1 MPTQAKIDQVSEL
14 QKKLEKCS
22 IAVTT
27 TYTNI
32 SVNEMTE
39 LRRQTR
45 AAGFEFL
52 VIKNSLMSLAADAAQ
67 LPQIKE
73 VMEGP
78 TAIAFGYDE
87 PVDVA
92 KTLHEYIRTTRSA
105 LKIQGAVMGNGPALN
120 TSDVQ
125 RLSTLPSKPQLVAQL
140 LGQMQ
145 APIYGLLRVLNGP
158 ASKLGYLLQ
167 ARISQ
172 LETEEAAE
180 CLDPLSPQ
188 YLAHTYFPNS
198 ASRDRGPGAPHPDP
212 QPCKQQKP
220 NRDCRRLIRFGLQGG
235 QVQQRGSFAFGYYLR
250 TI

>member
-1 MPTQAKIDQVSEL
+1 MPTQTKIDQVSVL
-14 QKKLEKCS
+14 QEKLEKCS

-105 LKIQGAVMGNGPALN
+105 LKIQGAVMGSGPALN

-158 ASKLGYLLQ
+158 VSKFGYLLQ

-172 LETEEAAE
+172 LEAEGPDAVAEPTPVAEEGADEVEAE
-180 CLDPLSPQ
+180 PVVAEEEPTATAEAEPLESED
-188 YLAHTYFPNS
+188 S
-198 ASRDRGPGAPHPDP
+198 ASEPAKESGDP
-212 QPCKQQKP
+212 E
-220 NRDCRRLIRFGLQGG
+220 
-235 QVQQRGSFAFGYYLR
+235 
-250 TI
+250 

>member
-1 MPTQAKIDQVSEL
+1 VPTQTKIDQVSEL
-14 QKKLEKCS
+14 QEKLEKCS

-52 VIKNSLMSLAADAAQ
+52 VIKNTLLSLAADAAQ

-73 VMEGP
+73 IMEGP
-78 TAIAFGYDE
+78 TAVAFGYDE

-120 TSDVQ
+120 TGEVQ

-158 ASKLGYLLQ
+158 VSQFGYLLQ

-172 LETEEAAE
+172 LEAEEPAAVAEPTPVAEEAPAAVTAE
-180 CLDPLSPQ
+180 VAAEAKPVVAEEEQTATAEAEPVEAED
-188 YLAHTYFPNS
+188 S
-198 ASRDRGPGAPHPDP
+198 ASESEEASSDP
-212 QPCKQQKP
+212 E
-220 NRDCRRLIRFGLQGG
+220 
-235 QVQQRGSFAFGYYLR
+235 
-250 TI
+250 

>member
-14 QKKLEKCS
+14 QEKLKKCS

-52 VIKNSLMSLAADAAQ
+52 VIKNTLMSLAADAAQ

-78 TAIAFGYDE
+78 TAVAFGYDE

-92 KTLHEYIRTTRSA
+92 KILHEYIRTTRSA

-120 TSDVQ
+120 TGEVQ

-158 ASKLGYLLQ
+158 VSKFGYLLQ

-172 LETEEAAE
+172 LEAEGPAAVAEPIPVTEEAAAE
-180 CLDPLSPQ
+180 AEPVVAEEEPIATAEAESVEAED
-188 YLAHTYFPNS
+188 S
-198 ASRDRGPGAPHPDP
+198 ASESKEESGDP
-212 QPCKQQKP
+212 E
-220 NRDCRRLIRFGLQGG
+220 
-235 QVQQRGSFAFGYYLR
+235 
-250 TI
+250 

>member
-1 MPTQAKIDQVSEL
+1 VPTQAKIDQVSEL
-14 QKKLEKCS
+14 QEKLEKCS

-52 VIKNSLMSLAADAAQ
+52 VIKNTLMSLAADAAQ

-78 TAIAFGYDE
+78 TAVAFGYDE

-92 KTLHEYIRTTRSA
+92 KILHEYIRTTRSA

-120 TSDVQ
+120 TGEVQ

-158 ASKLGYLLQ
+158 VSKFGYLLQ

-172 LETEEAAE
+172 LEAEGPAAVAEPIPVTEEAAAE
-180 CLDPLSPQ
+180 AEPVVAEEEPIATAEAESVEAED
-188 YLAHTYFPNS
+188 S
-198 ASRDRGPGAPHPDP
+198 ASESKEESGDP
-212 QPCKQQKP
+212 E
-220 NRDCRRLIRFGLQGG
+220 
-235 QVQQRGSFAFGYYLR
+235 
-250 TI
+250 